1 MSGHNKWSTIKHRK
15 GAQDAKRGKVFT
27 KLIKEL
33 TVAAR
38 LGGGDPDGNP
48 RLRAALTAARAANMP
63 KDNIERAVKKGTG
76 ELEGVDYTEVSYE
89 GYGPEGVAML
99 IETLTDN
106 TNRTVSEVRGVF
118 HKRHGKMGEPG
129 SVAWMF
135 EQKGE
140 VQLPKSVGDFE
151 AVFEL
156 ALEAGAEDVIDGGET
171 WNVMTSRDE
180 LYAVS
185 GAIETLGHEPAETSL
200 VQIPQTVVE
209 ITDADTARKV
219 MGIVEAF
226 EDLDDV
232 QKVWANFDLTDEV
245 AAALEEDA

>member
-33 TVAAR
+33 TVSAR
-38 LGGGDPDGNP
+38 LGGGDPGGNP
-48 RLRAALTAARAANMP
+48 RLRAALSAARAANMP
-63 KDNIERAVKKGTG
+63 KDNIDRAIKKGTG
-76 ELEGVDYTEVSYE
+76 ELEGVDYVEVNYE
-89 GYGPEGVAML
+89 GYGPEGVALL

-106 TNRTVSEVRGVF
+106 SNRTVSEVRGVF

-140 VQLPKSVGDFE
+140 VKLDKAVGDFE
-151 AVFEL
+151 ALFEL
-156 ALEAGAEDVIDGGET
+156 ALEAGAEDVVDGGDT
-171 WNVMTSRDE
+171 WNVMTSRDA

-185 GAIETLGHEPAETSL
+185 GAIEEHGHEPVETSL
-200 VQIPQTVVE
+200 VQVPQTVVE
-209 ITDADTARKV
+209 ITDVDLAHRIL
-219 MGIVEAF
+219 GIVEAF

-232 QKVWANFDLTDEV
+232 QKVWANFDFTDDV
-245 AAALEEDA
+245 AAALAED